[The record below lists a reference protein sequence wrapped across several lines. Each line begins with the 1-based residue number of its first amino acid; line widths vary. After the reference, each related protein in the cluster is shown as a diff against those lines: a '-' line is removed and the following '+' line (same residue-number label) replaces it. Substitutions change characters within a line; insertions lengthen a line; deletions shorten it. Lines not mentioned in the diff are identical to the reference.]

1 MKKETKHSVVF
12 WCSLMTALVALIAAA
27 VIVAFQLYVRWKV
40 NQNFTFL
47 GGFELEALTIMGA
60 GLLAALYLKRE
71 Q

>member
-1 MKKETKHSVVF
+1 
-12 WCSLMTALVALIAAA
+12 MTALVALIAAA